1 MNEAPLTSHAHV
13 TTDRADRYAKQLAA
27 HLARRLETVWDETT
41 GRGVV
46 RLDGGRCDLARDDAG
61 LRLHVGV
68 DATVAPA
75 EQTDLVAR
83 IEDVVGRHLVRFGA
97 RDELVVTW
105 QRSDGSPGGVFRHT
119 DGPEAGHER

>member
-1 MNEAPLTSHAHV
+1 MDDAPLTSRAHV
-13 TTDRADRYAKQLAA
+13 ATDRADRYAKQLAA
-27 HLARRLETVWDETT
+27 HLARRLETAWDETT

-46 RLDGGRCDLARDDAG
+46 HLDGGRCDLERDDSG
-61 LRLHVGV
+61 LSLHAAV
-68 DATVAPA
+68 DAALAPA
-75 EQTDLVAR
+75 EQTAVVAR

-105 QRSDGSPGGVFRHT
+105 QRSDGSPGGVFQHT